1 MIFVIKNKFIL
12 IYIFPPFLSFSAHTE
27 AVRNRGSHSVDLFF
41 AFQKWNMYV
50 SIYVLSDQEK
60 NCFVYLLV

>member
-12 IYIFPPFLSFSAHTE
+12 IYIFSPFYCSVHTE